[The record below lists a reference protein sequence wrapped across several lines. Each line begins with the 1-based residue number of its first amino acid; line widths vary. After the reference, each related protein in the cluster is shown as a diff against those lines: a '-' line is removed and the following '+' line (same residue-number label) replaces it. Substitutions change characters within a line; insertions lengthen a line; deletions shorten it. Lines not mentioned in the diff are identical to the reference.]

1 MANKKMKEKL
11 KSKTIFNG
19 REIII
24 FNKKTLKILG
34 W

>member
-1 MANKKMKEKL
+1 MVNKKMKEKL
-11 KSKTIFNG
+11 KFKIIFNG

-24 FNKKTLKILG
+24 FNKKIFKIFG